1 MSFTFGL
8 VVLEMTRLIIMAKNN
23 KPKKINLEDLGGFVF
38 STNPEFNYDSDQEE
52 EQVLPGEQLLE
63 LHFEKKGRAGKQVVI
78 IRGFQGPD
86 KELLELGKRLKQ
98 TCGVG
103 GSAKHGEIILQGNVR
118 DKARD
123 FLEKEGFKTKRVG
136 G

>member
-1 MSFTFGL
+1 
-8 VVLEMTRLIIMAKNN
+8 MTRLIIMAKNN

-38 STNPEFNYDSDQEE
+38 STNPEFDYDNVQEVE
-52 EQVLPGEQLLE
+52 SIPPREQVLE
-63 LHFEKKGRAGKQVVI
+63 LHFEKKGRGGKQVVI
-78 IRGFQGPD
+78 IRGFRGPE

-118 DKARD
+118 DKARG
-123 FLEKEGFKTKRVG
+123 FLEKEGFRTKRVG

>member
-1 MSFTFGL
+1 
-8 VVLEMTRLIIMAKNN
+8 MAKKN

-52 EQVLPGEQLLE
+52 EQILPGEQLLE

-78 IRGFQGPD
+78 IRGFQGTD

>member
-1 MSFTFGL
+1 
-8 VVLEMTRLIIMAKNN
+8 MAKKN
-23 KPKKINLEDLGGFVF
+23 KPKKINLKDLGGFVF
-38 STNPEFNYDSDQEE
+38 STNPEFNYDSNQEEEE

-63 LHFEKKGRAGKQVVI
+63 LHFEKKGRGGKQVVI
-78 IRGFQGPD
+78 IRGFEGPD

-98 TCGVG
+98 ACGVG

-123 FLEKEGFKTKRVG
+123 LLEKEGFKTKRIG
-136 G
+136 A

>member
-1 MSFTFGL
+1 
-8 VVLEMTRLIIMAKNN
+8 MAKKN

-38 STNPEFNYDSDQEE
+38 STNPDFDYEQNNEVESIRPSD
-52 EQVLPGEQLLE
+52 QLLE
-63 LHFEKKGRAGKQVVI
+63 LHFEKKGRGGKQVVI
-78 IRGFQGPD
+78 IRGFEGPD
-86 KELLELGKRLKQ
+86 EELAALGKKLKQ

-118 DKARD
+118 DKARL
-123 FLEKEGFKTKRVG
+123 FLEKEGFKTKRIG

>member
-1 MSFTFGL
+1 M
-8 VVLEMTRLIIMAKNN
+8 
-23 KPKKINLEDLGGFVF
+23 GGFVF
-38 STNPEFNYDSDQEE
+38 STNPEFNYDRNQEEE

-63 LHFEKKGRAGKQVVI
+63 LHFEKKGRGGKQVVI
-78 IRGFQGPD
+78 IRGFEGPD

-98 TCGVG
+98 ACGVG
-103 GSAKHGEIILQGNVR
+103 GSAKRGEIILQGNVR

-123 FLEKEGFKTKRVG
+123 LLEKEGFKTKRIG

>member
-1 MSFTFGL
+1 
-8 VVLEMTRLIIMAKNN
+8 MAKKN

-38 STNPEFNYDSDQEE
+38 STNPDFDFDSQNEVESIDAH
-52 EQVLPGEQLLE
+52 EQLLE
-63 LHFEKKGRAGKQVVI
+63 LHFEKKGRGGKQVVI

-86 KELLELGKRLKQ
+86 EELADLGKKLKQ

-118 DKARD
+118 DKAKA
-123 FLEKEGFKTKRVG
+123 FLEQQGFRTKRVG